1 MRAMG
6 WVVGGIGLGAG
17 LMYLAD
23 PRSGRRRRALA
34 QDKAR
39 HVIFEAENAAGVVT
53 RDVIHRTRGFFFN
66 SMSRVR
72 REEVDDRTIEAR
84 IRSALGRVC
93 SHPHAIQ
100 VNVAQGQVRLDG
112 VALKAE
118 HPKMLS
124 RIRRV
129 RGVLDVADNLQVFK
143 QPGSHPELQGGT
155 VRLGDRPEF
164 LQHNWSPAARFVAGL
179 GGSGLMVWGLSHG
192 GVRGVVSTLLG
203 SLLTL
208 RSITNIELKRLTGL
222 GGGRLAIEIHKDI
235 TVHAP
240 VREVFAFWRAMENFS
255 RFMTHVET
263 VRTSGEDR
271 SHWRVRGPAGTVF
284 EWDAIITRLIPNQ
297 VLAWK
302 SVEGSTVENAGI
314 IHFEPFNNGRST
326 RLDIRMSYNPPAGA
340 LGHAFA
346 RLLGASPKKQMD
358 DDLLRFK
365 SLIETGKATGHET
378 VSREQLSPK
387 APVRPGN
394 RPVH

>member
-1 MRAMG
+1 MRAT
-6 WVVGGIGLGAG
+6 WWLVGGMGLGASV
-17 LMYLAD
+17 MYLSD
-23 PRSGRRRRALA
+23 PRAGRRRRAVA
-34 QDKAR
+34 QDKAL
-39 HVIFEAENAAGVVT
+39 HVVHAAGDAAGVVA
-53 RDVIHRTRGFFFN
+53 RDLVHRTRGFFFN
-66 SMSRVR
+66 SMGRVR

-93 SHPHAIQ
+93 SHPAAIH
-100 VNVAQGQVRLDG
+100 VNVEQGRVHLHG

-118 HPKMLS
+118 HPRILS
-124 RIRRV
+124 RVRRV
-129 RGVLDVADNLQVFK
+129 RGVLDVTDNLQVFK
-143 QPGSHPELQGGT
+143 QPGSHPELQGGAI
-155 VRLGDRPEF
+155 RPGARPEF

-179 GGSGLMVWGLSHG
+179 GGASLLTWGARNRS
-192 GVRGVVSTLLG
+192 VPGVVSTCLG

-235 TVHAP
+235 MVHAP
-240 VREVFAFWRAMENFS
+240 VEEVFAFWRAMENFS
-255 RFMTHVET
+255 RFMSHVES

-271 SHWRVRGPAGTVF
+271 SHWRVRGPAGMAF
-284 EWDAIITRLIPNQ
+284 EWDALITRLIPNQ

-314 IHFEPFNNGRST
+314 IHFEPFHGGRST

-346 RLLGASPKKQMD
+346 RLLGADPKRQMD

-365 SLIETGKATGHET
+365 SLIELGKATGNET
-378 VSREQLSPK
+378 VSREQLSP
-387 APVRPGN
+387 PVTPPGS
-394 RPVH
+394 RVH